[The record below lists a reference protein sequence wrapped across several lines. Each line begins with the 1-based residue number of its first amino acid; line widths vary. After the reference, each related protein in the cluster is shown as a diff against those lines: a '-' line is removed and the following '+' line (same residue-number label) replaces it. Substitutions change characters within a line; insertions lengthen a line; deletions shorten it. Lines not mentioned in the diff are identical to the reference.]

1 MPTSSK
7 KVQLEAARFE
17 TLRTRLQ
24 ILTEEQLQEEAND
37 LELNTEGPRERLLDR
52 ILDHYVRN
60 TNLMEARVPEQSGDP
75 PLIQIAA
82 TPEGSQ
88 ASTQPVISGDMAQIL
103 LGIHQQIQA
112 QSKLME
118 QLTRLMAQSPGTH
131 QVGPPTEN
139 PPQGET
145 LLSGRSGSP
154 GYSQSRLGGG
164 NTVKMISPQIPIFEG
179 SEKDNIKKW
188 LERVEYVGNLYEI
201 SENMLLLAATSCL
214 AGNALDW
221 YNRQATT
228 VISS

>member
-1 MPTSSK
+1 MRDIYILDLRVIRRLVNDLNSCAIKDLCAMPTRSK
-7 KVQLEAARFE
+7 KAQLEAARFE
-17 TLRTRLQ
+17 ALRTQLQ
-24 ILTEEQLQEEAND
+24 NLTEEQLREEAND

-60 TNLMEARVPEQSGDP
+60 TNLMDARVPEQSGDP
-75 PLIQIAA
+75 PLTQIAT
-82 TPEGSQ
+82 TPEGNQ

-118 QLTRLMAQSPGTH
+118 QLTRLMAGMH

-145 LLSGRSGSP
+145 LLSGRSGSS
-154 GYSQSRLGGG
+154 GYSQSRLSGG

-188 LERVEYVGNLYEI
+188 LERVEYVGN
-201 SENMLLLAATSCL
+201 
-214 AGNALDW
+214 
-221 YNRQATT
+221 
-228 VISS
+228 